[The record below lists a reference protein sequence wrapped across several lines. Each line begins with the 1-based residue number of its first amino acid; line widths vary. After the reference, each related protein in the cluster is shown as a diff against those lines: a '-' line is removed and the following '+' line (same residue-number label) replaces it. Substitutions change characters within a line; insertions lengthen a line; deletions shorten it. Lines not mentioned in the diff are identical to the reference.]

1 MNNSQKIYSNSRLEM
16 LLQNCH
22 DIEAQKITERILSDV
37 DLYVDGAEQSDD
49 ITLLVLH
56 RKS

>member
-1 MNNSQKIYSNSRLEM
+1 M
-16 LLQNCH
+16 QNCH
-22 DIEAQKITERILSDV
+22 EMEANVITERILGDV

-56 RKS
+56 RMS